1 MALKESEKARL
12 FSPKSGQKRP
22 LSRPPRAYSV
32 EPFPGPERL
41 SFKIFTGGFFSNQTN
56 FTQPFKAKPMTNPFI
71 DLTTTRGKS
80 MQINVNHIVGFQDQT
95 FSNSEARCTYII
107 LNNTGVTTV
116 HVKEN
121 YDEVSTMIA
130 KAFNQPK
137 ETK

>member
-1 MALKESEKARL
+1 
-12 FSPKSGQKRP
+12 
-22 LSRPPRAYSV
+22 
-32 EPFPGPERL
+32 
-41 SFKIFTGGFFSNQTN
+41 
-56 FTQPFKAKPMTNPFI
+56 
-71 DLTTTRGKS
+71 

>member
-1 MALKESEKARL
+1 
-12 FSPKSGQKRP
+12 
-22 LSRPPRAYSV
+22 V

-41 SFKIFTGGFFSNQTN
+41 SFKIFTGGFFANQTN